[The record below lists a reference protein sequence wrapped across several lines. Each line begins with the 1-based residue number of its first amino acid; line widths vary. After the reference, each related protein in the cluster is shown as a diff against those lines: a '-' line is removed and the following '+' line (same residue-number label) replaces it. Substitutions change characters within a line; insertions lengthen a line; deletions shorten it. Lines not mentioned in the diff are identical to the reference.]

1 MAKINPSNLVSG
13 CNTSDI
19 TDTTSTA
26 IIAAKA
32 GSATYITSLIV
43 TNSHATVGTVVQILN
58 GSTVVQRFYAKAVGG
73 GAVLAFEDPLRGAV
87 NTAWNCKC
95 ETTGSA
101 IQCSM
106 VGHYGVE

>member
-13 CNTSDI
+13 TNATDI
-19 TDTTSTA
+19 TDTTSTE

-32 GSATYITSLIV
+32 GSATYISSLIV
-43 TNSHATVGTVVQILN
+43 TCSHASQGTVIKILN
-58 GSTVVQRFYAKAVGG
+58 GSTLKHRFYAKSVGG
-73 GAVLAFEDPLRGAV
+73 GAVITFENPLRGAV
-87 NTAWNCKC
+87 NTAWNCQC

-106 VGHYGVE
+106 SGHYGVE